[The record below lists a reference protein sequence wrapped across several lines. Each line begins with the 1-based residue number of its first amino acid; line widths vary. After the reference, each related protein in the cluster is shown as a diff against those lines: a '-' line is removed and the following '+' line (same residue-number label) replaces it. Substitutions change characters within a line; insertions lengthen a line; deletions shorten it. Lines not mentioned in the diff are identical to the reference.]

1 MAEFP
6 GDGRRVRCDVSTLS
20 LTQKAY
26 EHVQASIF
34 SGKLKA
40 GVVISEATLAK
51 ELGISR
57 TPVGEAIRQLASE
70 GLVEQVPRYGTIVRP
85 IDRRELLELYE
96 MREALES
103 YAAGRAAEHMT
114 SEVLTRLRQFC
125 DVMKAIAEELRV
137 GNTGELD
144 EAGLRRFL
152 AADMAF
158 HLLIIEASGNRR
170 MIQVVKNMRTLSRVF
185 RMKRIRH
192 DLRVVRQAHDFHLR
206 ILEALRQGDATAA
219 RQLMAEHIGRSK
231 QDALARLDHASPAAE
246 GDVLRELPADVLRE
260 LDLIEQVNGISVQQ
274 AAP

>member
-1 MAEFP
+1 M
-6 GDGRRVRCDVSTLS
+6 STLS

-26 EHVQASIF
+26 EHVQAGIF

-40 GVVISEATLAK
+40 GAVISEATLAK

-70 GLVEQVPRYGTIVRP
+70 GLVEQVPRFGTIVKP

-96 MREALES
+96 MREALEA

-114 SEVLTRLRQFC
+114 SETLVRLQQFC
-125 DVMKAIAEELRV
+125 DVMGGIAEELRAGDV
-137 GNTGELD
+137 GELD

-185 RMKRIRH
+185 RMRRVRH
-192 DLRVVRQAHDFHLR
+192 DLRVVQKAHEFHRR
-206 ILEALRQGDATAA
+206 ILEALRLGDSAGAQAA
-219 RQLMAEHIGRSK
+219 MAEHIGRSK
-231 QDALARLDHASPAAE
+231 QDALARLDHVNPAIE

-260 LDLIEQVNGISVQQ
+260 LDLIEHLNGVGERG
-274 AAP
+274 AARRAGVAV